1 MIVHLIVKRKKYRSS
16 DRSIPGEDK
25 QKRGS
30 FSRAMVSVIGFIVL
44 LLSAWFV
51 SISCET
57 ALASETIVAKVGSVE
72 ISEAY
77 LEEMLLKYVPPGGFH
92 TGVDRSQKE
101 EYRKS
106 ALSDIIEIELLYHE
120 ARARGMDVSD
130 EVMKKIININI
141 EGLGSEDAFKAALE
155 QRGMSLDEFKERIKK
170 HQMVNDLLMNLMN
183 ESVVDDEELKEIYGK
198 HKTSYKRP
206 EALYLYHI
214 LIKVEPNA
222 PEDTWQER
230 MAFANQLLEKIRSGE
245 DFGSIAYQYSED
257 PYKFKNGEIGY
268 VHRGRL
274 TPKELEDAAF
284 SLKKGEMSDV
294 IRTIH
299 GFHILKAGDR
309 KPAEIKSFD
318 EVKDTLKR
326 DQEKKRFEE
335 KKSSIL
341 DRLRKEYPVEKYGE
355 FANKP

>member
-1 MIVHLIVKRKKYRSS
+1 MIVHWMVQRKKCRSS

-44 LLSAWFV
+44 LLSGWFV

-130 EVMKKIININI
+130 EVIQRIININI
-141 EGLGSEDAFKAALE
+141 EGLGSEDAFEGALDRQE
-155 QRGMSLDEFKERIKK
+155 LSLGEFKERIKK
-170 HQMVNDLLMNLMN
+170 HQMVNDLLLKLMN
-183 ESVVDDEELKEIYGK
+183 ESVIDDEELKELYEK
-198 HKTSYKRP
+198 QKASYTRP
-206 EALYLYHI
+206 EAVFLYHI

-222 PEDTWQER
+222 PEDTWKER
-230 MAFANQLLEKIRSGE
+230 MAFTNQLLDKIRNGE
-245 DFGSIAYQYSED
+245 DFGAVAYRYSED

-274 TPKELEDAAF
+274 TPRELEDAAF
-284 SLKKGEMSDV
+284 SLKKGEISNV

-309 KPAEIKSFD
+309 KPVEIMSFD

-335 KKSSIL
+335 KKNNIL
-341 DRLRKEYPVEKYGE
+341 IRLRKKYPVEMYGE
-355 FANKP
+355 FADKP